1 MRSLLSVDETDFI
14 LKNKRLFSFS
24 VSTNLRLV
32 MGLIEEGSLAIL
44 SVDEYDV
51 CLVNGFTFSSL
62 FRNLTFD

>member
-14 LKNKRLFSFS
+14 LKNKRLFSFY

-32 MGLIEEGSLAIL
+32 MGLIEEGSLVIL

>member
-1 MRSLLSVDETDFI
+1 MRSLLRVDETDFI

-32 MGLIEEGSLAIL
+32 MGLIEEGSLVIL

>member
-32 MGLIEEGSLAIL
+32 MGLIEEGSLVIL

>member
-24 VSTNLRLV
+24 VSANLRLV
-32 MGLIEEGSLAIL
+32 MGLIEEGSLVIL